1 MKPAARRLRVAL
13 PWLGAAVAEGSAAS
27 VRLPA
32 AEWLLV
38 RAAQATSDR
47 PWREWLLEDSMGGAV
62 SGASPLDEFPAG
74 PCVRAAWTGERPA
87 GTWAAAAPVHLVTA
101 LDHLLLAPPVPLPL
115 EPGESADLATDLN
128 AQLAHRGFVLED
140 VAGRGWLCRCP
151 DDLDCDAVEP
161 ALAVGGNLRELMPS
175 GRDASRVRAWVNE
188 AQMVLHEHAVN
199 VRRSARGLPAV
210 NSVWLWGFG
219 AAGDSRPAP
228 MGALLT
234 DDDWLT
240 GFWRLIGRQP
250 TAPDGL
256 AGALAGEA
264 PVIRF
269 GLVDPGVADVAST
282 LSWLERQV
290 FVPVRT
296 ALESGALGEVVLLLG
311 AASYALG
318 RGVRRQFWRRSRPLV
333 ELLR

>member
-1 MKPAARRLRVAL
+1 VKPAARRLRVAL
-13 PWLGAAVAEGSAAS
+13 PWLGAAVAEKSEAS

-32 AEWLLV
+32 AEWLV
-38 RAAQATSDR
+38 ARAGQATTDR
-47 PWREWLLEDSMGGAV
+47 PWRDWLLDDSVGGAV
-62 SGASPLDEFPAG
+62 SGATPLDDFPAG

-101 LDHLLLAPPVPLPL
+101 LDHLRLAPPVPLPL
-115 EPGESADLATDLN
+115 EAGESAELVKDLN

-151 DDLDCDAVEP
+151 DDLDCRAVEP
-161 ALAVGGNLRELMPS
+161 ALAVGGNLRDLMPS

-199 VRRSARGLPAV
+199 VRRNDCGLPAV

-219 AAGDSRPAP
+219 AAGDPRSAPA
-228 MGALLT
+228 GALLT

-240 GFWRLIGRQP
+240 GLWRLLGRHP
-250 TAPDGL
+250 AAPDGL

-264 PVIRF
+264 QLIRF
-269 GLVDPGVADVAST
+269 GLVDPRMSDVAST
-282 LSWLERQV
+282 LSGLERRV
-290 FVPVRT
+290 FAPVRA
-296 ALESGALGEVVLLLG
+296 ALRGGRLDEAAFLLG
-311 AASYALG
+311 AAIYVVD
-318 RGVRRQFWRRSRPLV
+318 RGARHKFWRRSRPLV
-333 ELLR
+333 EVLQ